1 MFCDL
6 HENNFKQVFK
16 DTLHSHFSFS
26 IKAETTRHY
35 NESRATLMKDLIP
48 FSKVSEKKLISLV
61 LLDDDKL
68 DDRKNK
74 KKSKINQIFH

>member
-1 MFCDL
+1 
-6 HENNFKQVFK
+6 
-16 DTLHSHFSFS
+16 
-26 IKAETTRHY
+26 
-35 NESRATLMKDLIP
+35 MKDLIP

-74 KKSKINQIFH
+74 TKSKINQMFH